1 MKCSRCS
8 QVATTK
14 YKSKPLCADCMKK
27 VRARQAQSH
36 NQQKCTTCGQAAA
49 HGGLLCSRCREAKE
63 EACRIEYKYYD
74 HMLIIKRS
82 ETLEGLRQ
90 ATLDMFEYMHENN

>member
-14 YKSKPLCADCMKK
+14 YRGKWLCSFCMKD
-27 VRARQAQSH
+27 VRDRQAQRH
-36 NQQKCTTCGQAAA
+36 NQQKCVVCGQTASQ
-49 HGGLLCSRCREAKE
+49 GGLLCSRCREAKQE
-63 EACRIEYKYYD
+63 EIRTEIDNLLC
-74 HMLIIKRS
+74 LIG
-82 ETLEGLRQ
+82 EADTLEELKN